1 VSYYLR
7 RRIEGGDFP
16 AVVAAIREALS
27 QEGFGVLTEIDVQA
41 TLRERLGEEVTPYL
55 ILGACNP
62 PLAHRAISAEPEV
75 GVLLPCNVVVR
86 AEDGA
91 VVVDAMDP
99 TAVLSLVESPAVGA
113 VAGDVR
119 ARLERALAAL

>member
-1 VSYYLR
+1 MSYYLR